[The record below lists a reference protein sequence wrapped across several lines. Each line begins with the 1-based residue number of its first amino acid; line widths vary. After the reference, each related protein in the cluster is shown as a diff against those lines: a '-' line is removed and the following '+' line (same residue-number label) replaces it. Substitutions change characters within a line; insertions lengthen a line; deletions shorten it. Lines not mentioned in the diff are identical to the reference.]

1 MASNG
6 VPWGLARVV
15 TPAELPTTFQART
28 LGGKYA
34 PLWREA
40 LLRLEKTE
48 RPDYIAYDF
57 VSRKECNKAADRLR
71 KWRKR
76 DELDIEIS
84 VYANGN
90 GGATLYFRRG
100 PEYHK
105 KTDI

>member
-6 VPWGLARVV
+6 ATWGPARVV
-15 TPAELPTTFQART
+15 GPDELPAARR

-34 PLWREA
+34 PLYREM
-40 LLRLEKTE
+40 LLRLEKTP

-57 VSRKECNKAADRLR
+57 PSLKECNKAADRLR

-76 DELDIEIS
+76 DSLDIEIS

-90 GGATLYFRRG
+90 GDATIYFRRG

-105 KTDI
+105 KTDT